1 MKDEDPDGG
10 REFTLTVFLLI
21 VFLGILMQLI
31 VFYAQW
37 VEIQP

>member
-1 MKDEDPDGG
+1 MNEEDPENG
-10 REFTLTVFLLI
+10 REFTMTVFLLI
-21 VFLGILMQLI
+21 VLLGILMQAI

>member
-1 MKDEDPDGG
+1 MKHEDPDDG
-10 REFTLTVFLLI
+10 REFTMTVFLLI
-21 VFLGILMQLI
+21 VLLGIILQAI

>member
-1 MKDEDPDGG
+1 MKTDDEDGG
-10 REFTLTVFLLI
+10 RRFTVGVFLMI
-21 VFLGILMQLI
+21 VLLGILMQLI